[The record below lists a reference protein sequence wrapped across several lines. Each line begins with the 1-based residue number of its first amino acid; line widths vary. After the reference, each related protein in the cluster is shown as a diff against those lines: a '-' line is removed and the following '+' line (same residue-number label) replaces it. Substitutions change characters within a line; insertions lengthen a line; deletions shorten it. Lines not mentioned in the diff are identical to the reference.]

1 MAAFSWEEEVWRV
14 DAEELGDLDPLAPG
28 GDILTDADAD
38 FHDDDA
44 SEPTNG
50 GATDGRGVVR
60 VWVEDGRLTKVRVSP
75 QWHTKVGRGS
85 LADSFGQA
93 LAFANASVAD
103 APVSQKPSYDDV
115 DFSQLP
121 RFDTQAFAAFQIV
134 FDEVEERWDQALVRH
149 EERPPMPA
157 PATLGTYKGVTVSLD
172 PDGVAS
178 GVSFDKVWLGRAQ
191 SGTICTHV
199 MRAAEKAYAHF
210 TPAENDRA
218 ELDDIAAEHEFL
230 LAAFKAMLNPKERS

>member
-1 MAAFSWEEEVWRV
+1 M

-28 GDILTDADAD
+28 GNILTEAGLDE
-38 FHDDDA
+38 DDE
-44 SEPTNG
+44 SGVEPTDG
-50 GATDGRGVVR
+50 GSSDGRGVVR
-60 VWVEDGRLTKVRVSP
+60 VWVENGRLTKVRVSP

-85 LADSFGQA
+85 LTDSFAQA
-93 LAFANASVAD
+93 LAFANASVANFSVPP
-103 APVSQKPSYDDV
+103 ATSYDDV

-121 RFDTQAFAAFQIV
+121 RFDTQAFAAFQTV
-134 FDEVEERWDQALVRH
+134 FAEVEERWDQALVRH
-149 EERPPMPA
+149 EEQPPSPA
-157 PATLGTYKGVTVSLD
+157 PATLGKYKGVTVSLD

-178 GVSFDKVWLGRAQ
+178 GVTFDKVWLESAQ
-191 SGTICTHV
+191 AGTICTHV